1 MSYSMRTTLVIGAC
15 AVAVATAGCGGV
27 ASVATSSVTPSS
39 AVPTTSTSA
48 SPQACANPT
57 LTSGTSPV
65 TQLALTVT
73 DLPPGGPAVEQIS
86 DGEMSNT
93 VNTDQRG
100 FANVANT
107 FRIEDDVVL
116 DTSPQAASADY
127 PQLQT
132 TTGALFTTLKD
143 SIIAVSTRLP
153 GRGVRRHHVN
163 RVQPGWSRVS
173 GWRCDLGDP
182 GRQLCGDRRPGIRG
196 CDCHGPGSEDRR
208 CSELI
213 LSRFSRAAPATR
225 AGSLRS
231 HPR

>member
-1 MSYSMRTTLVIGAC
+1 MSYSMRRTLVVGAC

-27 ASVATSSVTPSS
+27 ASVATSSVTPSA
-39 AVPTTSTSA
+39 AVPTTSASA

-73 DLPPGGPAVEQIS
+73 DLPPGGPALEQIS

-116 DTSPQAASADY
+116 DASPQAASADY

-143 SIIAVSTRLP
+143 SSSPAALGCQAEEFVGTTSTGYSQVGVVFQDGDVISVILVVNSAATVDPAYAAAVATAQDQKI
-153 GRGVRRHHVN
+153 V
-163 RVQPGWSRVS
+163 
-173 GWRCDLGDP
+173 
-182 GRQLCGDRRPGIRG
+182 
-196 CDCHGPGSEDRR
+196 
-208 CSELI
+208 
-213 LSRFSRAAPATR
+213 AAP
-225 AGSLRS
+225 S
-231 HPR
+231 

>member
-1 MSYSMRTTLVIGAC
+1 MSYSMRATLVVGAC

-27 ASVATSSVTPSS
+27 ASVATTSVTPSA
-39 AVPTTSTSA
+39 AVPTTSASA

-73 DLPPGGPAVEQIS
+73 DLPPGGPALEQIS

-93 VNTDQRG
+93 INTDQRG

-116 DTSPQAASADY
+116 DASPQAASADY

-132 TTGALFTTLKD
+132 TTSALFTTLKATSSPSALGCQAEEFVGTTSTGYSQVGVVFQD
-143 SIIAVSTRLP
+143 GDVISVILVVNSAATLDPAYAAAVALAQDQKI
-153 GRGVRRHHVN
+153 V
-163 RVQPGWSRVS
+163 
-173 GWRCDLGDP
+173 
-182 GRQLCGDRRPGIRG
+182 
-196 CDCHGPGSEDRR
+196 
-208 CSELI
+208 
-213 LSRFSRAAPATR
+213 AAP
-225 AGSLRS
+225 S
-231 HPR
+231 